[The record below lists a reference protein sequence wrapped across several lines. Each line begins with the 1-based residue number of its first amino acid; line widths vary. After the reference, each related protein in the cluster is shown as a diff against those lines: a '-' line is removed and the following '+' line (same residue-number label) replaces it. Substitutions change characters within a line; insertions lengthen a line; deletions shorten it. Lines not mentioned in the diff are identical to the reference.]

1 IAATAGLAALYATGR
16 FANSVAEG
24 AISQGMDSG
33 RIFVGDRQYVCEH
46 LKTILRE
53 GDWVLIK
60 GSRAMG
66 MEKIVHDITRW
77 AECLGSP
84 DSSTKGSS

>member
-1 IAATAGLAALYATGR
+1 
-16 FANSVAEG
+16 
-24 AISQGMDSG
+24 MDSG

-66 MEKIVHDITRW
+66 MEKIVLDIASW
-77 AECLGSP
+77 AGCLGSP
-84 DSSTKGSS
+84 DLSSKSSS